1 MNENVQ
7 SKRRDWVKNA
17 AIIFLA
23 VMLILTFFSNTIMNY
38 SLPEVATRYVQP
50 GTITA
55 KVRGSG
61 VVEATDPYHVMV
73 TESRVISSVA
83 VQNGD
88 YVEKDQVLYYL
99 EDVESEELQ
108 TARKELQD
116 LEYAYMKSMFGA
128 ELSPEVMQNVTSGK
142 TGTFSSYQKS
152 VTDMQNRLK
161 EAEARV
167 KECQDALD
175 AVTLQSTINQNNAGV
190 STNAEELKQ
199 EQAADDLEK
208 ATAAFEEKKA
218 KQIAELSSEI
228 EEVNKQI
235 ADLEKL
241 ISGAESTAGSG
252 GGDETAPSGIE
263 VYEQMCEDALSQVA
277 AKVKEILGYA
287 EGYNH
292 VEPGTLVVND
302 GATIDEIKAVF
313 DQLNAAVGEKVE
325 YSTLIRDYQA
335 ALAQYQIAESNYK
348 NALKQMTG
356 YEKNKAA
363 LKKAKKKLAGL
374 ENELAEVSAITV
386 ASSGSVQD
394 AQNRLLNAQ
403 KNIREI
409 TSANE
414 QAAASYQNQIANA
427 TAALENAK
435 AVYDLLKEEQA
446 NLSTNI
452 SAEIDLAKA
461 NKDIA
466 DKKAQ
471 IKKLEEQTMESFIKA
486 PVAGT
491 VTNLAYVAGETTKPD
506 QEAAVIQID
515 GKGFTLS
522 FSVTNAQAGKVQV
535 GDIAELQN
543 AWFYEDVKAQLS
555 GIKPDPDNPGQKKLL
570 IFDITGTTVTPGE
583 TLNLS
588 VGQRSGDYELVVPNS
603 AIREDSNG
611 KFILIVE
618 SKSSPLGNRYIA
630 TRVNVEVIA
639 SDDNNSAISGALY
652 GYEYVITTATKPVE
666 EGKQVRLNEGA

>member
-17 AIIFLA
+17 AIIFLT

-73 TESRVISSVA
+73 SESRVISSVA

-99 EDVESEELQ
+99 EDIESEELQ
-108 TARKELQD
+108 TARKELEE
-116 LEYAYMKSMFGA
+116 LEFGYMKSMFGA
-128 ELSPEVMQNVTSGK
+128 GISPEVMQNVSSGK
-142 TGTFSSYQKS
+142 TGNFSSYQKS
-152 VTDMQNRLK
+152 VTDMQNRLD

-167 KECQDALD
+167 KECQEALE
-175 AVTLQSTINQNNAGV
+175 AITLQSTINQNNAGV

-208 ATAAFEEKKA
+208 ATAAFEEKKS

-252 GGDETAPSGIE
+252 AGDETAPSGIE
-263 VYEQMCEDALSQVA
+263 VYEQMCNDALAQVT

-287 EGYNH
+287 EGYGH
-292 VEPGTLVVND
+292 VEAGTLVIND

-313 DQLNAAVGEKVE
+313 DKLNAAVGEKVE

-348 NALKQMTG
+348 TALKQMTG

-363 LKKAKKKLAGL
+363 LKKAKKKLADL
-374 ENELAEVSAITV
+374 ENELAEVNAITV
-386 ASSGSVQD
+386 SSSGSVQD

-427 TAALENAK
+427 TAALENAQ
-435 AVYDLLKEEQA
+435 AVYELIKTEQA
-446 NLSTNI
+446 DLSADI

-461 NKDIA
+461 SKDIA

-471 IKKLEEQTMESFIKA
+471 IEKLEQESIDSFIKA
-486 PVAGT
+486 PMAGT
-491 VTNLAYVAGETTKPD
+491 VTELAYVAGEKTKPD
-506 QEAAVIQID
+506 QAAAVIQID
-515 GKGFTLS
+515 GKGFTCS

-543 AWFYEDVKAQLS
+543 AWFYDDVKAQLS

-570 IFDITGTTVTPGE
+570 IFDITGTSVTAGE

-639 SDDNNSAISGALY
+639 SDDNNSAINAALY

-666 EGKQVRLNEGA
+666 EGKQVRLNEGS

>member
-116 LEYAYMKSMFGA
+116 LEYAYMKSMFAA
-128 ELSPEVMQNVTSGK
+128 ELSPEVMQNVTNGK

-208 ATAAFEEKKA
+208 ATAAFEEKKT

-252 GGDETAPSGIE
+252 GGDDTAPSGIE
-263 VYEQMCEDALSQVA
+263 VYEQMCEDALELVRE
-277 AKVKEILGYA
+277 KVQEILTPA
-287 EGYNH
+287 ETNNH
-292 VEPGTLVVND
+292 VEPGTLDLIN
-302 GATIDEIKAVF
+302 ATTIDEIKAVF
-313 DQLNAAVGEKVE
+313 DKLNAAVGEKVE

-446 NLSTNI
+446 NLSNNI

-471 IKKLEEQTMESFIKA
+471 IEKLEEQTMESFIKA

>member
-17 AIIFLA
+17 AIIFLT

-73 TESRVISSVA
+73 NESRVISSVA

-108 TARKELQD
+108 KARQELED

-128 ELSPEVMQNVTSGK
+128 GLSPEVISKVSSGN

-152 VTDMQNRLK
+152 VTDMQSRLE

-167 KECQDALD
+167 KECQDALE
-175 AVTLQSTINQNNAGV
+175 AITLQSTINQNNAGV
-190 STNAEELKQ
+190 STNAEEMKQ
-199 EQAADDLEK
+199 EQAATDLEK

-218 KQIAELSSEI
+218 KQMAELSSEI

-263 VYEQMCEDALSQVA
+263 VYEQMCADALVLVRE
-277 AKVKEILGYA
+277 KVQAILTPA
-287 EGYNH
+287 VTNNH
-292 VEPGTLVVND
+292 VEPGTLVVNEET
-302 GATIDEIKAVF
+302 TIDELKAVF
-313 DQLNAAVGEKVE
+313 EKLHAAVGEKVE

-348 NALKQMTG
+348 TALKQMTG
-356 YEKNKAA
+356 YEKNKEA
-363 LKKAKKKLAGL
+363 LKKAKKKLSGL
-374 ENELAEVSAITV
+374 EKELAEVSAITV

-446 NLSTNI
+446 NLSNDI
-452 SAEIDLAKA
+452 SAEIDLTKA
-461 NKDIA
+461 TKDIA
-466 DKKAQ
+466 DKKAE
-471 IKKLEEQTMESFIKA
+471 IEKLEQASIDTAIKA
-486 PVAGT
+486 PMAGT
-491 VTNLAYVAGETTKPD
+491 VSELAYVAGEKTRPE
-506 QEAAVIQID
+506 QAAAVIQID

-522 FSVTNAQAGKVQV
+522 FSVTNAQASKVQV
-535 GDIAELQN
+535 GDVAELQN
-543 AWFYEDVKAQLS
+543 AWFYDDVKAQLS

-570 IFDITGTTVTPGE
+570 IFEVSGTSVNAGE

-588 VGQRSGDYELVVPNS
+588 VGQRSGDYDLVVPNS
-603 AIREDSNG
+603 AIREDTNG

-639 SDDNNSAISGALY
+639 SDDNNSAINAALY